1 MRLVRQLQVAGKS
14 HQIIDEK
21 VKLDLAAPGRAIFT
35 VVAPEIIGTNQL
47 VVFDLGYAGRDLQRW
62 FIGYTEKVVPQGS
75 ARAKLFCRQL
85 SAALANKLPLDL
97 RHVSLRDVLTT
108 INEKTGL
115 NFATPDQS
123 YAKRQVANFYNL
135 GNGYQAM
142 NMIGRVFNIPD
153 YIWQQQGNGVIYV
166 GSWADSRWSQVKNIV
181 LPQNLFDQVQANNQA
196 RLPAMPQLRPGMRV
210 NGKRLTEITFQQNHM
225 DLIWKN

>member
-14 HQIIDEK
+14 LHVIDEK

-35 VVAPEIIGTNQL
+35 VAEPGNISSNQL
-47 VVFDLGYAGRDLQRW
+47 VVFELGYAGRELQRW
-62 FIGYTEKVVPQGS
+62 FIGYVEKVVPVGN

-85 SAALANKLPLDL
+85 SAVLANKLPLDL
-97 RHVSLRDVLTT
+97 RHVSLRDVLTK
-108 INEKTGL
+108 INQDTGL
-115 NFATPDQS
+115 NFATPDQD

-135 GNGYQAM
+135 GTGYQAM
-142 NMIGRVFNIPD
+142 NMLGRVFNIPD
-153 YIWQQQGNGVIYV
+153 FIWQQQGNGVIYV

-181 LPQNLFDQVQANNQA
+181 LPANMFDQVQANNQA
-196 RLPAMPQLRPGMRV
+196 RLPAMPQLRPGLRL